1 MMLNAEYLILQ
12 NGRKVYRVSKSRYR
26 RCERIRNYIL
36 RENYERGT
44 EIWLLKF
51 KAMSKFKADER
62 TINEALYRWRGWYY
76 DAGVCHRPIEA
87 FIRDAEQQE
96 RAVKIDIVHNQTIR
110 L

>member
-1 MMLNAEYLILQ
+1 MLNADYLILP
-12 NGRKVYRVSKSRYR
+12 NGRKVYRVQKAKYL
-26 RCERIRNYIL
+26 RCEKIRNYIL
-36 RENYERGT
+36 RNHYERGT

-51 KAMSKFKADER
+51 KAMSMFKADER
-62 TINEALYRWRGWYY
+62 TINKALYRWRGWYY
-76 DAGVCHRPIEA
+76 DAGVRHRPIEA